1 MSQEQYF
8 RNLVKNLLI
17 QIQLMQNLGLT
28 YDNIVKNCFNAKL
41 YKILAS
47 PMVVRMVVEKNM
59 DCT

>member
-8 RNLVKNLLI
+8 RNLVKNLFI
-17 QIQLMQNLGLT
+17 QIQIMQNLGFT
-28 YDNIVKNCFNAKL
+28 YDNHVKNSFIQN
-41 YKILAS
+41 YTNILAS